1 MDKVIGMQ
9 VTHSAYDGRVC
20 QPEVINNNAVKS
32 SVLTQHPTHANT
44 APYVCMCQ
52 TSIIITH
59 LVPTSPTW
67 APHHPPGPHITQ
79 MGPTSPTWA
88 PHHHLGP
95 TSPPG
100 PHIIHLDPTSPTCAP
115 HHHLGPTSPTW
126 TPHHPPGP
134 HITDLGPTSPPGLH
148 ITHLDPTSPTW
159 AYIKATHTEYIC
171 HNSSQNTHR
180 WPYQQ

>member
-59 LVPTSPTW
+59 LVPTSPKW
-67 APHHPPGPHITQ
+67 APHHPPGPHIT
-79 MGPTSPTWA
+79 TWG
-88 PHHHLGP
+88 PHHPSGPHITHMRP

-100 PHIIHLDPTSPTCAP
+100 A
-115 HHHLGPTSPTW
+115 
-126 TPHHPPGP
+126 
-134 HITDLGPTSPPGLH
+134 H

-159 AYIKATHTEYIC
+159 APHHRSGPHITTWAPHHPSGPHITHLGL
-171 HNSSQNTHR
+171 H
-180 WPYQQ
+180 